1 MPTIQE
7 KIEQA
12 RAAGY
17 SDDDITAKLSGMPGY
32 ADKLKAA
39 SDAGYSASDVLAH
52 LSGKPPAKAASAPPS
67 LTDQIPGGGVS
78 GSRNV
83 GKPDEPSSFID
94 KVTGGIESAR
104 TLASGATT
112 GALGYI
118 GGTLGGLAASIAS
131 GEFGTKKGVDR
142 TKEAAE
148 EGMAKMTYQPKTDKG
163 IEYTQNVAHAIEN
176 SGVQGLPIGPELMAA
191 GALAKPAVRQ
201 AANALST
208 EGYIAKN
215 VAKKVADVPIVPTV
229 DIDKAQLA
237 QKAMDMGISIPP
249 HALSDNS
256 FLRMTGEFL
265 DNLPFSGSNRE
276 ANRDAFNRYLIDQLG
291 GDTQA
296 TRLTPQVFAEA
307 QSNAGKVIGD
317 TFKAL
322 SIPAYDVQL
331 VDDLTGLLRAQGR
344 ELDPTKNII
353 EGNVQELA
361 RIAGD
366 NGGVIPGEALKKM
379 HSEVLAKLRGNL
391 DAHPG
396 MREQLSDFQ
405 QILEDAA
412 DRQITDPSIR
422 DAYDVARRQYAKSKT
437 LEPLVAKGGIDG
449 VSPQALL
456 GRVTA
461 TSLGKHRMAT
471 GTAGELGEAAEVA
484 QKFMKEQPSSRTAER
499 GFLIGAA
506 TELAGAGKA
515 AVGLTLGNIYNRFG
529 PRMAKLMVDRSLA
542 KGAPSTP
549 FSKELALTEESP
561 FPARAPSDTPAQY
574 NGLLTLADDA
584 DPASRIGGI
593 PKDADPINATR
604 AQVSGVPDT
613 ERLATSHDVPTMDF
627 PLRQEVLQQ
636 PEIAEAID
644 AFRGESERLTAIA
657 TNAINPVARK
667 KAVQD
672 LAALQDEFASGMK
685 QLGIENSAD
694 AHGLNRPLYETGSGT
709 RMPVEKTM
717 SAVDRNREA
726 LAAQIDTA
734 HARQLKV
741 QEAATSQ
748 SRQRLRAEVEKAR
761 QQGAMQS
768 LSQAKTVD
776 EAIDAFHNTMGG
788 D

>member
-17 SDDDITAKLSGMPGY
+17 SDDDIAAKLAGMPGY
-32 ADKLKAA
+32 ADKLKTAA
-39 SDAGYSASDVLAH
+39 DVGYSTSDILAH
-52 LSGKPPAKAASAPPS
+52 LSGKPAVKAQPAAASLA
-67 LTDQIPGGGVS
+67 DQIPGGGVA
-78 GSRNV
+78 GNRNV
-83 GKPDEPSSFID
+83 GKPDDSTFMD

-104 TLASGATT
+104 TLLTGATT

-118 GGTLGGLAASIAS
+118 GGTLGGLAGSIAS
-131 GEFGTKKGVDR
+131 GEFGTEQGVKR
-142 TKEAAE
+142 AHESAE

-163 IEYTQNVAHAIEN
+163 IEYTQNIAHALEN
-176 SGVQGLPIGPELMAA
+176 TGVQGLPIGGDLMAA
-191 GALAKPAVRQ
+191 GALAKPAMRQ
-201 AANALST
+201 AANAVST

-215 VAKKVADVPIVPTV
+215 VAKNISDVPIVPTV
-229 DIDKAQLA
+229 DIDKAKLA

-256 FLRMTGEFL
+256 FLRMTGDFF
-265 DNLPFSGSNRE
+265 DNLPFSGSNKE
-276 ANRDAFNRYLIDQLG
+276 ANRDAFNRYLIEQLG
-291 GDTQA
+291 GDNQA

-307 QSNAGKVIGD
+307 QANAGKVIGD

-322 SIPAYDVQL
+322 SIPADDAQL

-344 ELDPTKNII
+344 ELDPTKSII

-361 RIAGD
+361 RIAAD
-366 NGGVIPGEALKKM
+366 NNGTIPGAALKKM

-412 DRQITDPSIR
+412 DRQITDPAIR
-422 DAYDVARRQYAKSKT
+422 TAYDIARRQYAKSKT

-461 TSLGKHRMAT
+461 TSVGKHRMAT

-484 QKFMKEQPSSRTAER
+484 QQFMKEQPSSRTAER

-515 AVGLTLGNIYNRFG
+515 VVGLTLGNIYNRFG

-542 KGAPSTP
+542 KGAPPKP
-549 FSKELALTEESP
+549 FSKELALAEESP
-561 FPARAPSDTPAQY
+561 FAARSTTETPTEY
-574 NGLLTLADDA
+574 NGLLTLADDS
-584 DPASRIGGI
+584 DPSSRIGGI
-593 PKDADPINATR
+593 PKDADPIKATR

-613 ERLATSHDVPTMDF
+613 ERLATSHTAPTMDF

-636 PEIAEAID
+636 PEIAAAID

-667 KAVQD
+667 KATQE

-685 QLGIENSAD
+685 QLGIEDAAD
-694 AHGLNRPLYETGSGT
+694 AHGLNRPLYETGVGT

-717 SAVDRNREA
+717 SAVDRNRDT
-726 LAAQIDTA
+726 LAANINTA
-734 HARQLKV
+734 HARQLRV
-741 QEAATSQ
+741 NEAATAQ

-761 QQGAMQS
+761 QKGAMQS

-776 EAIDAFHNTMGG
+776 EALDAFHNTMS
-788 D
+788 DE